1 MCNVHTLFVQR
12 MGPTHPMAVPTA
24 VPPPLANPSP
34 PPLIPVPVAPIAP
47 PEEAEEGPEPF
58 LIYREPIPNICVYE
72 VVYDMAKVEGEEGIH
87 YHRV

>member
-1 MCNVHTLFVQR
+1 M
-12 MGPTHPMAVPTA
+12 PVPTA

-47 PEEAEEGPEPF
+47 PEEAEEGPEPIM
-58 LIYREPIPNICVYE
+58 IYREAIPNIHFFE
-72 VVYDMAKVEGEEGIH
+72 VVYDLSQVEGEEGKD